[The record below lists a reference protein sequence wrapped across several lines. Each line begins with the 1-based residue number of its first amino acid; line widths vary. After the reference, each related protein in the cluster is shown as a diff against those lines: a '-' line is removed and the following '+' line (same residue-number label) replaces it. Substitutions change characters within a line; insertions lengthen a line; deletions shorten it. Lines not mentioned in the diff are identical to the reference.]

1 MRSGEKILLS
11 AADELI
17 PPDLYLFLLAIDAP
31 DYAIEF
37 ARDPTADAV
46 IAHVACIDPDNLPQG
61 NLILFGD
68 PEDLGPVEHAP
79 RVLSTID
86 WPARPAAIRR
96 SLARSARWL
105 QRERQLRALAN
116 SDPLTGLLNRRGFEL
131 IADRRIARAAFDG
144 EHSAVLLIDA
154 DHFKQVNDRY
164 GHAAGDELLR
174 CMSAVIRDTVRAGD
188 VVGRIGGEEMA
199 VVMPGALLS
208 TALATAERLRAT
220 IADMRICFAGRE
232 IGATVSIGVA
242 STGTS
247 PSYAP
252 AFREADEA
260 LYRAKGLGRNRVVC
274 GGRPS
279 LWSESLPHS
288 ALRDAGS
295 RFVQPAIAAMIGTA
309 SFQA

>member
-1 MRSGEKILLS
+1 MGSGEKIRLS
-11 AADELI
+11 AADALI
-17 PPDLYLFLLAIDAP
+17 PPDLYLFLLAIDTP
-31 DYAIEF
+31 DYQIEF
-37 ARDPTADAV
+37 VSDPTADAV
-46 IAHVACIDPDNLPQG
+46 IAHMACIDPENLPQG

-68 PEDLGPVEHAP
+68 PEELIPVEHAP

-96 SLARSARWL
+96 SLSRSARWL
-105 QRERQLRALAN
+105 DRERQLRALAN

-131 IADRRIARAAFDG
+131 IADRRIARACFDG
-144 EHSAVLLIDA
+144 EHSALLLIDA

-174 CMSAVIRDTVRAGD
+174 HMGSLIREMVRAGD

-208 TALATAERLRAT
+208 TALTTAERLRAA
-220 IADMRICFAGRE
+220 IADMTVSFCGLDIS
-232 IGATVSIGVA
+232 ATVSIGVA

-247 PSYAP
+247 TSYAS
-252 AFREADEA
+252 AFRDADEA

-274 GGRPS
+274 GGRPP
-279 LWSESLPHS
+279 LW
-288 ALRDAGS
+288 ALRSNSGS
-295 RFVQPAIAAMIGTA
+295 PQDGPLSFIQPSIAALMGQHA
-309 SFQA
+309 LVS

>member
-1 MRSGEKILLS
+1 MGSGEKIRLS
-11 AADELI
+11 AADEFI
-17 PPDLYLFLLAIDAP
+17 PPDLYLFLLAIDTP
-31 DYAIEF
+31 DYEIEF
-37 ARDPTADAV
+37 VRDPTADAV
-46 IAHVACIDPDNLPQG
+46 IAHLACIDPDALPQG

-68 PEDLGPVEHAP
+68 PDELLPVEHAP

-96 SLARSARWL
+96 SLARAARWL

-116 SDPLTGLLNRRGFEL
+116 SDPLTGLLNRRGFEQ
-131 IADRRIARAAFDG
+131 IADRRIARACFDG

-164 GHAAGDELLR
+164 GHAAGDELLQK
-174 CMSAVIRDTVRAGD
+174 MAGLIREQVRAGD
-188 VVGRIGGEEMA
+188 VVGRVGGEEMA

-208 TALATAERLRAT
+208 TALITAERLRVA
-220 IADMRICFAGRE
+220 IAEMTVPFGDQE

-242 STGTS
+242 STGSS
-247 PSYAP
+247 PSYLT

-274 GGRPS
+274 GGRPPRWALGSGSSDAQGDS
-279 LWSESLPHS
+279 L
-288 ALRDAGS
+288 
-295 RFVQPAIAAMIGTA
+295 RFIQPALAALMG
-309 SFQA
+309 QAALAN